1 MPGIFFVLEVT
12 FCRLWGVLQEN
23 KLFLVGG
30 TMKKVVIL
38 NASPRKNGNISQM
51 LDIIGDS
58 LFENGTEVTIIDVCK
73 LDFRPCMGCMKCRS
87 AHDCVMPEDDAK
99 RILRLVQES
108 DGLVVGSPCY
118 WGNMTGQLK
127 MLFDRWVYGMM
138 DHSEKGYPQ
147 PLQKGKKAIIVTTC
161 TTPWPFNLIFKQSA
175 GTVRALKEV
184 LCWSGFKITNVIQK
198 GGTHNGNGLTPKEIA
213 KCQKIAKVFH
223 LSP

>member
-1 MPGIFFVLEVT
+1 
-12 FCRLWGVLQEN
+12 
-23 KLFLVGG
+23 
-30 TMKKVVIL
+30 MKKVVIL

-51 LDIIGDS
+51 LNIIGDA

-73 LDFRPCMGCMKCRS
+73 LEFRPCIGCMKCRS
-87 AHDCVMPEDDAK
+87 THECVMPDDDAK

-127 MLFDRWVYGMM
+127 MLFDRWAYGMM
-138 DHSEKGYPQ
+138 DDNGHCFPK
-147 PLQKGKKAIIVTTC
+147 PLQKGKKAIIATTC

-175 GTVRALKEV
+175 GTVRAIKEV
-184 LCWSGFKITNVIQK
+184 LCWSGFKITGVIQK

-213 KCQKIAKVFH
+213 KCRKMALTLGSH
-223 LSP
+223 